1 MKKVL
6 LIAVTAFVAV
16 SVSAQSFG
24 KKDGKLST
32 KRSNKQELSV
42 SKASVQQEA
51 KKATEVSF
59 KHQQK
64 LLSKK
69 IDFNNDVSI
78 KAANNKKVVAGA
90 PRKAGT
96 VQPEYTGS
104 GTVAGSGS
112 APWTMRSGT
121 FETGELALTDVIPN
135 ISQSKLD
142 EISVEYTLSGNTVSI
157 APQLVFTYGPY
168 YVFIFGESNTITM
181 TLGDDGSLTL
191 PDGETIY
198 YGAFTSEEFDSSF
211 ATYAGYFE
219 YVKNIKYLLP
229 GQEVAPVVEYMP
241 AGLNL
246 YANITPTFYG
256 YSNCLGIIPP
266 FATVGMKNYTT
277 DPADSWSWSV
287 ADTDSNPIQ
296 TSTER
301 DFTFETTDLI
311 YNGASLIGT
320 KGSLSSDPFV
330 FGTAQGNCEGV
341 YLYAGYVG
349 DFFQMDAD
357 QSYSIITPANPDN
370 EFAYYSGYATPD
382 KNSNRSITTIAE
394 YMGKPEAPL
403 YIEGVNF
410 LVRNFEVLDA
420 DNFNLKCK
428 IVKATMHEN
437 GWPEYGDVIA
447 EADLNLDDVVEGY
460 SAGSWTAY
468 QLNWNDFYTED
479 ESGMSVGLDY
489 IFIEDEFAILIE
501 GWDNG
506 TFSVAATYG
515 EYNNNNNA
523 PIYTFFT
530 KDGEEMNY
538 ENEYRMGYQTHQLIG
553 FNGAAWG
560 YMNTE
565 DETDLTF
572 AEEGETKTIHI
583 EPMLYSSEGET
594 LLDID
599 ENSELPEWIS
609 LEIQNEVYTSD
620 EQSFDLAI
628 TAEPLNS
635 ASGAP
640 RKEEAAGRTA
650 TFTVY
655 QPGAKLDITVTQG
668 TVTGISDVKVTK
680 TATNGKIYNI
690 AGQRINKNAK
700 GIIVKDGKKFIVK

>member
-6 LIAVTAFVAV
+6 LIAVAAFAAV

-42 SKASVQQEA
+42 SKVSVQQEA

-59 KHQQK
+59 KQQQK

-69 IDFNNDVSI
+69 IDLNNVVSI

-90 PRKAGT
+90 PRKVGT

-104 GTVAGSGS
+104 GTVAGNGK
-112 APWTMRSGT
+112 APWTMTSGT
-121 FETGELALTDVIPN
+121 FETGELALSDVIPN
-135 ISQSKLD
+135 PYAGQID
-142 EISVEYTLSGNTVSI
+142 EISVEYTLSGNTVTI
-157 APQLVFTYGPY
+157 EPQLVLTSSSWYG
-168 YVFIFGESNTITM
+168 FIFGDNFTITM
-181 TLGDDGSLTL
+181 TLGEDGSLTV
-191 PDGETIY
+191 PEGETIY
-198 YGAFTSEEFDSSF
+198 YGAFSTKEFDTSLQ
-211 ATYAGYFE
+211 TYLGYIE
-219 YVKNIKYLLP
+219 YTRNIKYLLP

-246 YANITPTFYG
+246 FANISPTMMGYG
-256 YSNCLGIIPP
+256 NTLGIIPP
-266 FATVGMKNYTT
+266 FTTVGMKNYTT
-277 DPADSWSWSV
+277 DPADSWEWSV
-287 ADTDSNPIQ
+287 EDLVQESTQ

-301 DFTFETTDLI
+301 DFSFETTSSVYGGI
-311 YNGASLIGT
+311 SLVGT

-330 FGTAQGNCEGV
+330 YGKAQGENSDV
-341 YLYAGYVG
+341 YLYAGEMG
-349 DFFQMDAD
+349 ESFQFDED
-357 QSYSIITPANPDN
+357 QSYPIITPANPDN
-370 EFAYYSGYATPD
+370 SFAYYSGYATPD
-382 KNSNRSITTIAE
+382 KNSSRSITAIAE

-410 LVRNFEVLDA
+410 LVRDFEVLDA

-428 IVKATMHEN
+428 IVKATMHDN

-460 SAGSWTAY
+460 SGGSWTAY
-468 QLNWNDFYTED
+468 QLNWNEFYTED
-479 ESGMSVGLDY
+479 EDGMSVGLDY
-489 IFIEDEFAILIE
+489 IFLDDEFAIIIE

-538 ENEYRMGYQTHQLIG
+538 DNEYRMGYQTHQLFG
-553 FNGAAWG
+553 FNGAVWG
-560 YMNTE
+560 YLNTE

-583 EPMLYSSEGET
+583 EPMLSSGGET
-594 LLDID
+594 LLYLD
-599 ENSELPEWIS
+599 ENSEIPEWINI
-609 LEIQNEVYTSD
+609 EFQNETYTED
-620 EQSFDLAI
+620 EYSFDLAI
-628 TAEPLNS
+628 TAEPLTQGIN
-635 ASGAP
+635 GH
-640 RKEEAAGRTA
+640 KEAAAGRTA
-650 TFTVY
+650 TFTVF

-668 TVTGISDVKVTK
+668 TVTGINDVKVTK
-680 TATNGKIYNI
+680 TATDGKVYNI
-690 AGQRINKNAK
+690 AGQRLNKDAK
-700 GIIVKDGKKFIVK
+700 GIIVKDGKKYIVK